1 MSMTDPIADL
11 LTRIR
16 NAYAARHETLDVP
29 ASRMKAEILRILEAE
44 GYIAGHEVRDQ
55 DSPQGSIRVQ
65 LKYGADGVKAIT
77 RLERVSRPGR
87 RVYCGKNDIPKVLNG
102 LGITIVSTSRGVM
115 SGGDC
120 HRAGVGGEVLCNVW

>member
-16 NAYAARHETLDVP
+16 NAYSAGHETLDVP
-29 ASRMKAEILRILEAE
+29 ASRMKREIVKILEAE
-44 GYIAGHEVRDQ
+44 GYLAGHEYQ
-55 DSPQGSIRVQ
+55 DDPKQGTIRIQ
-65 LKYGADGVKAIT
+65 LKYGTTGEKAIT

-120 HRAGVGGEVLCNVW
+120 HKAGVGGEILCNVW